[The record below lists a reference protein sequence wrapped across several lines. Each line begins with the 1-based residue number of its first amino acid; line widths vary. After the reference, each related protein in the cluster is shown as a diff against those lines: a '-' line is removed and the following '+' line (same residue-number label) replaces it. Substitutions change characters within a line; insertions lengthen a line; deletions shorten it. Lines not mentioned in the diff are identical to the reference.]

1 MTSELT
7 LPQFAVANASAVTP
21 RILVGG
27 DLSWDSDVMLPQV
40 QELLDHGVTHVVDCR
55 LEASDADVWDE
66 VRDVSFLHHGMDDAG
81 QEVPNEWF
89 DTTVSFL
96 REALADPDAIVLT
109 HCHMG
114 INRGPSLGF
123 ALMLAEGWDPI
134 DAMDAIRAA
143 RPIAYLAYAEQ
154 ALRWHH
160 TRTSASA
167 EARRDDRS
175 RMEQWRDDD
184 RLDIAHVIRKIRRSK
199 G

>member
-1 MTSELT
+1 MSPDLT
-7 LPQFAVANASAVTP
+7 LPQLAAANASAVTH

-27 DLSWDSDVMLPQV
+27 DLSWDEDVVLTQV
-40 QELLDHGVTHVVDCR
+40 QELLDHGITHVIDCR
-55 LEASDADVWDE
+55 LEASDANVWDE
-66 VRDVSFLHHGMDDAG
+66 FPDVSFLHHGMEDAG
-81 QEVPNEWF
+81 QQVPDAWF
-89 DTTVSFL
+89 DEAVGFL
-96 REALADPDAIVLT
+96 QRALTDPDAVVLT

-123 ALMLAEGWDPI
+123 ALMLAEGWDPV

-160 TRTSASA
+160 TRAGASVD
-167 EARRDDRS
+167 ERRSDLR
-175 RMEQWRDDD
+175 RMERWRDED
-184 RLDIAHVIRKIRRSK
+184 RLDIAHVIRKIRRSE